1 MHPASFLLCLLLF
14 FSIAADKTIAANN
27 CNQTIVSLA
36 IKIEKPVCDANVINI
51 PLKRAGRLYL
61 IEAKIDGQEG
71 NLVFDTGATG
81 LVVNKTY
88 FRKYTGSTKT
98 TGGVTGSIGQ
108 VQSSVIDSINYNGIY
123 YNRVTADIANLGHI
137 EDRRGVKILGLLGLN
152 MIDGFEIVFNA
163 RRNLLI
169 LHKIDIEGNC
179 LDKEAGTM
187 KFEYTQKLSV
197 GNSMMSIRAYIG
209 EKELTFCLDTGAEV
223 NLMHSGL
230 PKKVLNTVTI
240 SRSSNLGGAGSGTV
254 KAVYGE
260 MNEFELARCKFGK
273 MQTAI
278 INLTPMSES
287 YGFSIDGMLGFD
299 FWQKG
304 VFRINFKK
312 RQIDFSL
319 EKEVGNE
326 T

>member
-14 FSIAADKTIAANN
+14 FSIATDKTIAANN
-27 CNQTIVSLA
+27 CNQTIVSLL
-36 IKIEKPVCDANVINI
+36 IKIEPVCDLNVINI
-51 PLKRAGRLYL
+51 PLKPAGRLYL

-81 LVVNKTY
+81 LVLNKTY
-88 FRKYTGSTKT
+88 FRKYTGSKKT
-98 TGGVTGSIGQ
+98 TGGVTGSIGH
-108 VQSSVIDSINYNGIY
+108 VQSSVIDSIDYNGIY

-169 LHKIDIEGNC
+169 LHKIDTEGNC

-187 KFEYTQKLSV
+187 KFEYSQKINV
-197 GNSMMSIRAYIG
+197 DNSMMSIRAYIG
-209 EKELTFCLDTGAEV
+209 EKELNFCLDTGAEV
-223 NLMHSGL
+223 NLIHSGL

-254 KAVYGE
+254 KAMYGE
-260 MNEFELARCKFGK
+260 MHEFELAKCKFGK
-273 MQTAI
+273 MRTAI

-304 VFRINFKK
+304 VFRINFRK
-312 RQIDFSL
+312 RQISFSL